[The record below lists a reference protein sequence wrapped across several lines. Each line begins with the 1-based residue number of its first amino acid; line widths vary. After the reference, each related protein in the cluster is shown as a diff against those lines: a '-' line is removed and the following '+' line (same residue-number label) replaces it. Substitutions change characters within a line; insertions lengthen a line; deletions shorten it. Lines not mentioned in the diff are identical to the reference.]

1 MALAI
6 RGMGRCWEDAG
17 EQKRGPVS
25 LGINLATG
33 STNRLSPPISRRHTD
48 TYLYCQVAAVAAAVA
63 AVREKRRDSSKKL
76 RRYWDSSE
84 TKCNATEH
92 IKGPGSVSGSDS
104 WEGTEWKTLPE
115 VSCEMFDIFST
126 YFQPNENKV
135 VFVPSKTQHSSR
147 WRRLKQPI
155 VLWKLNITHFTAC
168 CVQSRFF
175 FLPPWPCCLW

>member
-48 TYLYCQVAAVAAAVA
+48 SYLYCQVAAVAAAVA
-63 AVREKRRDSSKKL
+63 ALHEKRGDSSKKQ
-76 RRYWDSSE
+76 RRYWDSGE

-92 IKGPGSVSGSDS
+92 IKGPGSVRDSDS
-104 WEGTEWKTLPE
+104 RGSTEWKNPPE
-115 VSCEMFDIFST
+115 VLWEMFDIFCR

-135 VFVPSKTQHSSR
+135 VFFPPKKRNIPASEGAKT
-147 WRRLKQPI
+147 PF
-155 VLWKLNITHFTAC
+155 VL
-168 CVQSRFF
+168 
-175 FLPPWPCCLW
+175 